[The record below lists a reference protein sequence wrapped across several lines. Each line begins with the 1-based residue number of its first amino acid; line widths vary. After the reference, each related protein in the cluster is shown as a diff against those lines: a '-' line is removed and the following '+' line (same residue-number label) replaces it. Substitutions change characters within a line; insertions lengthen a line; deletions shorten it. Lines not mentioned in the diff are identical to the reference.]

1 MIKMYVM
8 KTCPHCEYVE
18 KQVVGDDRFQ
28 VIDIGEHVRNLKQ
41 FITLRESNPAFDEA
55 KRVGDLG
62 IPCYVREDGSVT
74 LESVDVGL
82 QPMPDGPAFSL
93 DNPGHC

>member
-74 LESVDVGL
+74 LESEDVGL
-82 QPMPDGPAFSL
+82 QPMPDGPACSL